1 MKFASKNLKGYCT
14 MKKAFLLSLIVLNFS
29 NNISAGF
36 GESVSAFVGAFFG
49 ALMSSNTE
57 NASKPKPVKLIKCA
71 CGEDRHRELIRL
83 SCCGAMLCKSCLRSR
98 RHTALIKNESPKC
111 HKCGTLFDYIVA
123 EQQAALQPA
132 PSAPVLNPEE
142 YHINKCASGC
152 NSVGGVNIGCKGGH
166 HMCTSC
172 LRSRV
177 AKAKKEARGDQ
188 PYVTCPKCG
197 DMLTADGIGSY
208 L

>member
-1 MKFASKNLKGYCT
+1 
-14 MKKAFLLSLIVLNFS
+14 MKKAFLFSLIILNFS
-29 NNISAGF
+29 NNVSAGF

-49 ALMSSNTE
+49 GLMSSPTVTVE
-57 NASKPKPVKLIKCA
+57 STRDTKCV
-71 CGEDRHRELIRL
+71 CGEGKYYKIVRL
-83 SCCGAMLCKSCLRSR
+83 ACCDAVLCKSCLKAR
-98 RHTALIKNESPKC
+98 RHTALIKKESPKC
-111 HKCGTLFDYIVA
+111 HKCGKSFDYDVA
-123 EQQAALQPA
+123 QQQTALKPA

-152 NSVGGVNIGCKGGH
+152 NSVGGVRIGCKGGH
-166 HMCTSC
+166 YMCTSC

-177 AKAKKEARGDQ
+177 TKAKKESGGGE